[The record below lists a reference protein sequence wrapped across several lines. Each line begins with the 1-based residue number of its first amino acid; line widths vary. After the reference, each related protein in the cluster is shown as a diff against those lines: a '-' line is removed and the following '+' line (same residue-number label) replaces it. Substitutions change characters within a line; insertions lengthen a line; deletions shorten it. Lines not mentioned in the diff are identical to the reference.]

1 MSEEF
6 TPQSIYEDYQNYI
19 VKVPAGIKYL
29 LEAFRENR
37 IQEGLDSLKDF
48 SEALTWLVN
57 ATEYL
62 KVSGL
67 EIEFEFN
74 INKVITS
81 LEEINEALKY
91 QDFLLVADILEYE
104 LYEYFK
110 DLLKN

>member
-37 IQEGLDSLKDF
+37 IQEGVDSLKEF
-48 SEALTWLVN
+48 LEALTWLVK

-62 KVSGL
+62 RISDL
-67 EIEFEFN
+67 EVKFD

-81 LEEINEALKY
+81 LEGINEALKY

-104 LYEYFK
+104 LHEYFK